1 MGRQNLLS
9 LLSLTK
15 SLTERNE
22 NAMPTNNKTVILR
35 HYDTLLF
42 SKHKIQ
48 LILEKATTLFKPK
61 ITFGFL
67 DRLAP
72 LQA

>member
-9 LLSLTK
+9 LSLTK
-15 SLTERNE
+15 SLTERKE
-22 NAMPTNNKTVILR
+22 NATPTNYKTVILPLPLW
-35 HYDTLLF
+35 HTFILQA
-42 SKHKIQ
+42 Q
-48 LILEKATTLFKPK
+48 LILEKATTLFEPK